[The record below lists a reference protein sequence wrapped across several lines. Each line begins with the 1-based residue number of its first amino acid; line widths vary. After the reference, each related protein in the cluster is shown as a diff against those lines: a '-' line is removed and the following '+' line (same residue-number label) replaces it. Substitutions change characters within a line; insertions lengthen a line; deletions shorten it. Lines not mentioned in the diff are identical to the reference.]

1 MPNTA
6 GQAHE
11 PIRTDELQADV
22 RQSVL
27 ELALQQLD
35 QANQQAANER
45 ITAQAYA
52 GVAAAIALGLCV
64 ARADAPA
71 GLLKTDSGFDDW
83 WWIPLVLL
91 ALAFVVYMVSTF
103 RSRADL
109 ARDPSEIAEGIVKT
123 SLANQYDAYLLSLKA
138 AREKTLEPQGML
150 YVLPAIGHALLA
162 IGLVLA
168 AVIFTVV

>member
-1 MPNTA
+1 
-6 GQAHE
+6 
-11 PIRTDELQADV
+11 
-22 RQSVL
+22 
-27 ELALQQLD
+27 
-35 QANQQAANER
+35 
-45 ITAQAYA
+45 
-52 GVAAAIALGLCV
+52 
-64 ARADAPA
+64 
-71 GLLKTDSGFDDW
+71 
-83 WWIPLVLL
+83 
-91 ALAFVVYMVSTF
+91 
-103 RSRADL
+103 L